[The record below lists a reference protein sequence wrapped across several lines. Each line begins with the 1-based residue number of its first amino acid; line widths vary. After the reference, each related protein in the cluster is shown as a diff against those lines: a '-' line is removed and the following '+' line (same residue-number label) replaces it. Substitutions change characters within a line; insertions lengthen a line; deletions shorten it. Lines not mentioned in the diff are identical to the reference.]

1 MTDDALVFVGRIT
14 AQDVSIAV
22 GQPPLWLLVI
32 QAVAAIATTIGVLI
46 ALYVAAIREPR
57 KASEERRHHIAQM
70 NALHRAEKERERLK
84 REKCCPRALGLLCSV
99 IRRGQSESTSQATQ

>member
-70 NALHRAEKERERLK
+70 NALHRAKTERFGSAATS
-84 REKCCPRALGLLCSV
+84 PLGLRV
-99 IRRGQSESTSQATQ
+99 DTSLSRSGITSR